1 MRFKHKRDGHAG
13 KWFISLVLLI
23 VLAVY
28 SVIYTEKI
36 IKPNVAAIAE
46 VRVKAI
52 ITNIVNDAVYDQFKS
67 DAAFSELLTIK
78 TDNEGNI
85 SFVEAN
91 TVAMNSL
98 VTQLTKTVQQQY
110 RTLDPVDLK
119 VPVGSIIGSQI
130 LSQFGPYFDLKV
142 LPIGMSKFNYKT
154 EFEGMG
160 INQTKY
166 KVFLVV
172 DSQARVLAPFSINN
186 INIGNTILIAEA
198 VIVGRVPDAYIN
210 VPPGTAMDATNFF
223 PE

>member
-1 MRFKHKRDGHAG
+1 MRLKHKRNGHAG
-13 KWFISLVLLI
+13 KWFISLVLLV

-46 VRVKAI
+46 VRVKAM
-52 ITNIVNDAVYDQFKS
+52 ITMVVNEAVHKQFKS
-67 DAAFSELLTIK
+67 DAALSELLTIK
-78 TDNEGNI
+78 TDQDGNI
-85 SFVEAN
+85 TYVEAN
-91 TVAMNSL
+91 TIAMNSL
-98 VTQLTKTVQQQY
+98 VTELTNMVQQQF
-110 RTLDPVDLK
+110 RKMDPANLSI
-119 VPVGSIIGSQI
+119 PVGSIIGSQI
-130 LSQFGPYFDLKV
+130 LSQFGPYINLKV
-142 LPIGMSKFNYKT
+142 LPIGTSRFNYKT

-198 VIVGRVPDAYIN
+198 VIVGEVPDAYIN
-210 VPPGTAMDATNFF
+210 VPPGSAMDATNFF

>member
-13 KWFISLVLLI
+13 KWFIILVLLI

-110 RTLDPVDLK
+110 QTLDPVDLK
-119 VPVGSIIGSQI
+119 VPVGSIVGSQI
-130 LSQFGPYFDLKV
+130 LSQFGPYFDLKI

>member
-1 MRFKHKRDGHAG
+1 MRLQKRGGHVG
-13 KWFISLVLLI
+13 KWFILLVLLI

-46 VRVKAI
+46 VRVKAM
-52 ITNIVNDAVYDQFKS
+52 ITNVVNDAVYDQFES

-78 TDNEGNI
+78 TDQEGNI
-85 SFVEAN
+85 SYVEAN

-98 VTQLTKTVQQQY
+98 VTNLTKMVQQQY
-110 RTLDPVDLK
+110 RQMDPSDLS
-119 VPVGSIIGSQI
+119 VPVGSVIGSQI
-130 LSQFGPYFDLKV
+130 LSQFGPYIHLKI
-142 LPIGMSKFNYKT
+142 LPIGTSKFNYKT

-186 INIGNTILIAEA
+186 INVGNTILIAEA
-198 VIVGRVPDAYIN
+198 IIVGQVPDAYIS
-210 VPPGTAMDATNFF
+210 VPPGSAMDATNFF